1 MSNRSHE
8 ALLAD
13 ALCGHLSRRVWL
25 KLGGLM
31 AMAGSWNAASHALTG
46 SAPQRR
52 AKSCILIYLLGGPP
66 HQDMWDLKPQAPA
79 EVRGP
84 FSPIATTV
92 PGLQICQH
100 MPRLAGLADLY
111 AVVRSVSHPNNNHTP
126 MIYYTLTGH
135 HVQVPEQDN
144 DTSPPNRSDFPHLGS
159 VLAHLL
165 PSPHPLPAFISMPE
179 VAVRS
184 SEDFVRPATPLR
196 GGRAGFLGA
205 ACDPFIINAD
215 PRQPGAVRDLQ
226 PPAEVNAERF
236 ARREALLDVLNARR
250 LEAAATRHYATL
262 RNMAVQL
269 TGSAALEKRFALEEE
284 PARVRERYGLH
295 RFGQSLLAAR
305 RLAEAGV
312 PMIAIHFN
320 HMSRCDGWDLHA
332 QNFEALQRELLP
344 MFDQG
349 VSALLEDLR
358 DRGLLEQTLVASWG
372 EFGRTPRINA
382 NAGRDH
388 WGLCS
393 SALMAGGGIRGGL
406 VLGSSDALA
415 AYPREDRVDPV
426 DLHATLYYLLGVDPR
441 TIIYDPLGRP
451 QAVCQGRVI
460 EALL

>member
-1 MSNRSHE
+1 MTNGPKCST
-8 ALLAD
+8 AQVD
-13 ALCGHLSRRVWL
+13 ASYLSRRLWM

-31 AMAGSWNAASHALTG
+31 AFAGTWTAADHGAARAASR
-46 SAPQRR
+46 PR

-66 HQDMWDLKPQAPA
+66 HLDMWDLKPRAPA

-84 FSPIATTV
+84 FSPIATCT
-92 PGLQICQH
+92 PGFQICEH
-100 MPRLAGLADLY
+100 MPRLARLADRY

-135 HVQVPEQDN
+135 YVQVPEQDN
-144 DTSPPNRSDFPHLGS
+144 DVSPPNRSDFPHLGS

-165 PSPHPLPAFISMPE
+165 PTPHALPAFISMPE

-205 ACDPFIINAD
+205 GCDPFIVNAD
-215 PRQPGAVRDLQ
+215 PRQPRALGDLEL
-226 PPAEVNAERF
+226 PEDVNAERF
-236 ARREALLDVLNARR
+236 ARREALLAVLNGRHSGV
-250 LEAAATRHYATL
+250 AAGHHYGTL
-262 RNMAVQL
+262 RSMAVHL
-269 TGSAALEKRFALEEE
+269 TGSASLSRPFLLEEE
-284 PARVRERYGLH
+284 PLAIRERYGTH
-295 RFGQSLLAAR
+295 RFGQTLLAAR

-320 HMSRCDGWDLHA
+320 HMSRCDGWDTHA
-332 QNFEALQRELLP
+332 QNFQALERELLP

-349 VSALLEDLR
+349 LSALLEDLEA
-358 DRGLLEQTLVASWG
+358 RGLLEQTIVASWG

-388 WGLCS
+388 WGSCS
-393 SALMAGGGIRGGL
+393 AAFLAGGGIRPGV

-415 AYPREDRVDPV
+415 AYPRDHKMDPT
-426 DLHATLYYLLGVDPR
+426 DLHATLYYLLGVDPQ
-441 TIIYDPLGRP
+441 TIIHDPLGRP
-451 QAVCQGRVI
+451 QAICNGRIV